1 MPGFNARSGAFQAA
15 VIPFV
20 AFPFNSLCQFSP
32 AHPRPAVGFDI
43 VWSRKCGIAVIGLI
57 FFTVALVRFR
67 RTVAVS

>member
-1 MPGFNARSGAFQAA
+1 MPGFNARNGAFQAA

-43 VWSRKCGIAVIGLI
+43 VWSRKYGIAAI
-57 FFTVALVRFR
+57 ASSSSPWHWC
-67 RTVAVS
+67 VSDARWR